1 MFPSKDYRRGGLGS
15 LLLLAA
21 GISTASVSAQSET
34 RPVIAHGEVT
44 AGDVYV
50 RSGPSLNHYTICKLN
65 AGHRIDIVSEE
76 LEWYEILPPEGTFSL
91 ISGDYVDRGEAPSGV
106 VNGDNV
112 RVRAGSLLHDNKYT
126 VQTMLSKGARVTVL
140 GRNPDG
146 FLRITPP
153 PAASLWISRRFVEVV
168 PEELLK
174 LERETAQPSSS
185 APLAERSAPSS
196 GAESPV
202 VGSDAPAAAR
212 PKAISS
218 ALAQMPPSRQRE
230 ALKRIDEATRAEWIK
245 PIFERRLQ
253 PLIDRYQAVASQTAD
268 EFARRYAQ
276 KRVEQL
282 TDSIAL
288 SETVRRMRKVGERAE
303 SKRREFL
310 EARAQIPD
318 PIHPVPSGLDAQGE
332 LRISALYPP
341 GSIPRRYRLVD
352 RSPLGER
359 ILGYV
364 EFPADSDIDVNL
376 YLGRHVGVRAAQQR
390 WQQGG
395 VDPVPIY
402 VVRELVLL
410 SPTATGIEPTGEK

>member
-1 MFPSKDYRRGGLGS
+1 MFPSKDFRRGALGS

-21 GISTASVSAQSET
+21 GVSTASVSAQSAA
-34 RPVIAHGEVT
+34 RSVVARGEVT
-44 AGDVYV
+44 TGDVYV

-91 ISGDYVDRGEAPSGV
+91 ISGDYVDRGEGQAGV

-153 PAASLWISRRFVEVV
+153 PAASLWISRRFVEMV

-174 LERETAQPSSS
+174 LERETAQPSVS
-185 APLAERSAPSS
+185 APLAKGSAPPS
-196 GAESPV
+196 GE
-202 VGSDAPAAAR
+202 GSTNAGSKAPALAR
-212 PKAISS
+212 PKAVNS
-218 ALAQMPPSRQRE
+218 ALAHMPSSRQRE
-230 ALKRIDEATRAEWIK
+230 ELKRIDEATRAEWIK

-253 PLIDRYQAVASQTAD
+253 PLIDRYQAVASQTAN

-288 SETVRRMRKVGERAE
+288 NETVRRMRKVGERAE
-303 SKRREFL
+303 SQRREFL

-352 RSPLGER
+352 HSPLGVR
-359 ILGYV
+359 TLGYV
-364 EFPADSDIDVNL
+364 EFPADSDIDVDL
-376 YLGRHVGVRAAQQR
+376 YLGRYVGVRAAQQR
-390 WQQGG
+390 WQKGG

-402 VVRELVLL
+402 VARELVLL
-410 SPTATGIEPTGEK
+410 SPTPIGSEPNGEK